1 MASISPT
8 TTPLRSGAT
17 GVTDAT
23 SMPALT
29 RRSAACAAVSLRSTN
44 SRTQPY
50 GIFIAS
56 RELPEE
62 AQVVLEEEPQVVDAV
77 LQHRDA
83 FDAHAERPARVFLR
97 IVADVLQHLRMHHPA
112 PEDLEPAGL
121 LAHPAAI
128 AVTGE
133 AQHVHLGRGLRER
146 EEGRPEADP
155 RARPEHLAREQ
166 LERPLEVGHRDTV
179 IDRQPLHLVEH
190 RRMRHVDDV
199 AAVDLAGHD

>member
-8 TTPLRSGAT
+8 MTPLRSGAS
-17 GVTDAT
+17 GVTEAT

-29 RRSAACAAVSLRSTN
+29 SRSAACSAVSRRSTS

-62 AQVVLEEEPQVVDAV
+62 AQVVLEEETQVVDAV

-83 FDAHAERPARVFLR
+83 LDAHPERPARVLLR
-97 IVADVLQHLRMHHPA
+97 IVAHVLQDLRMHHPA
-112 PEDLEPAGL
+112 AEDLEPAGL
-121 LAHPAAI
+121 LAHTT
-128 AVTGE
+128 AVAVAGE

-146 EEGRPEADP
+146 EERRPEADP
-155 RARPEHLAREQ
+155 
-166 LERPLEVGHRDTV
+166 
-179 IDRQPLHLVEH
+179 
-190 RRMRHVDDV
+190 
-199 AAVDLAGHD
+199 